1 MMGAVQFAPCVGHD
15 IDPADIFIG
24 ALAPTIVETVHLPA
38 RAPRAAAVPSSYRRG
53 PAARALEAIR
63 PTSGKLWRHQ
73 AIALDALDKGDNV
86 LVTTA
91 TGSGKSLIFQYPVL
105 REMLE
110 GSGTA
115 LVLYPQKALAN
126 DQLCRWRKQ
135 LECMGLEPSL
145 AAVVNG
151 QVSANE
157 RTDALRDARILL
169 ATPDVIHAW
178 MLRLQ
183 ATADVRSFLS
193 LLRFVVIDEAHMF
206 DGVFG
211 SNGAYFFRRLRLA
224 VLQARKD
231 QELPLQLIAASAT
244 IGDPAA
250 HVEALI
256 GCSFTHISEAD
267 NGAPSYPMTL
277 LHIEGSDRGRAAET
291 EMADAITKLLPALG
305 DESMLVFGDS
315 RQGVERISKLLDDDR
330 VLPYRNGYDRTD
342 LADIENGLK
351 SGRVR
356 AATCTSAFEVGID
369 INLFRIGMN
378 LGVPATRRALRQRAG
393 RVGRS
398 KPGLFAV
405 VAPRAAF
412 TKLGTTFE
420 EFATGAVEP
429 NHLHLQN
436 QIIQYQQACCLR
448 AELGDDEVLIARA
461 AGAVEWPQGFSEA
474 LGWAAP
480 CAHRPPDIDRV
491 AQLTGD
497 SPHHDFPL
505 RKIADVSFKLRLAD
519 DTAMTL
525 GDIPIDKAMRE
536 AYPGAIYLHMRR
548 AYRVTG
554 WRRSGFEH
562 SILLRREKG
571 KTTTIPLLKG
581 RIAASQAMGEIL
593 DAHHLESAQGS
604 FTECGMRITETVFG
618 YAYGAAK
625 LLYSDL
631 EKKNRQMRSQ
641 MRQFQTTGVLLRISE
656 PWFAGSSPAQVKIR
670 KEVAEAIRTILL
682 SERGIPAGEIVA
694 AHLGIEVI
702 ERGSSKKLDDAIAIY
717 DDIPGGLRLTQP
729 IFDNFQEI
737 LDRLDRAAG
746 MAGEDSLLDPPI
758 IERLRDWYSG
768 LEPAAGH
775 DAAPPVD
782 GIFAPGSKVG
792 ANIRGEL
799 VMRTL
804 LGHQYVNLDGREQL
818 MYLYEVEDG
827 TAWVS
832 AHSLRIIGG
841 DWSFLPSPANDEGEA
856 A

>member
-1 MMGAVQFAPCVGHD
+1 MMGAVQHAPRADHEL
-15 IDPADIFIG
+15 DPADIFIET
-24 ALAPTIVETVHLPA
+24 LVPTIVETVHLPA
-38 RAPRAAAVPSSYRRG
+38 RAARTAAVPPGYRRG
-53 PAARALEAIR
+53 AIEAIR

-73 AIALDALDKGDNV
+73 AIALDALDKGSNV

-110 GSGTA
+110 GNGTA
-115 LVLYPQKALAN
+115 LILYPHKALAN
-126 DQLCRWRKQ
+126 DQLRRWRKQ
-135 LECMGLEPSL
+135 LECMGLDPSL
-145 AAVVNG
+145 VAIVNG
-151 QVSANE
+151 QVSASE
-157 RTDALRDARILL
+157 RVDALHDARILL

-183 ATADVRSFLS
+183 ATANVRSFLS
-193 LLRFVVIDEAHMF
+193 ILRFIVIDEAHMF

-224 VLQARKD
+224 VLQSRTD
-231 QELPLQLIAASAT
+231 RNLSLQLIAASAT
-244 IGDPAA
+244 IGDPVA
-250 HVEALI
+250 HAEALT
-256 GCSFTHISEAD
+256 GCQFTHISESD

-277 LHIEGSDRGRAAET
+277 LHIEGPDRGRAAET

-448 AELGDDEVLIARA
+448 AELGDDEESIAHA
-461 AGAVEWPQGFSEA
+461 AGAVEWPKGFSEA

-491 AQLTGD
+491 AQLAGD

-519 DTAMTL
+519 DTAVTL

-581 RIAASQAMGEIL
+581 RVAASQAIGEIL

-618 YAYGAAK
+618 
-625 LLYSDL
+625 
-631 EKKNRQMRSQ
+631 
-641 MRQFQTTGVLLRISE
+641 
-656 PWFAGSSPAQVKIR
+656 
-670 KEVAEAIRTILL
+670 
-682 SERGIPAGEIVA
+682 
-694 AHLGIEVI
+694 
-702 ERGSSKKLDDAIAIY
+702 
-717 DDIPGGLRLTQP
+717 
-729 IFDNFQEI
+729 
-737 LDRLDRAAG
+737 
-746 MAGEDSLLDPPI
+746 
-758 IERLRDWYSG
+758 
-768 LEPAAGH
+768 
-775 DAAPPVD
+775 
-782 GIFAPGSKVG
+782 
-792 ANIRGEL
+792 
-799 VMRTL
+799 
-804 LGHQYVNLDGREQL
+804 
-818 MYLYEVEDG
+818 
-827 TAWVS
+827 
-832 AHSLRIIGG
+832 
-841 DWSFLPSPANDEGEA
+841 
-856 A
+856 